1 MSGEQPPP
9 EGRGPDAPPGDGRGG
24 AGGPAAPPEAGALA
38 ETTADAARADTRG
51 RAMDRRS
58 WYMPREVADALASAV
73 EELHFT
79 TRRPK
84 HVIMT
89 ALVTVALEH
98 LGDVR
103 RRVEEAHH

>member
-9 EGRGPDAPPGDGRGG
+9 EAGP
-24 AGGPAAPPEAGALA
+24 LA
-38 ETTADAARADTRG
+38 ETTAGAAADAAAADAARAAARG

>member
-9 EGRGPDAPPGDGRGG
+9 EAGP
-24 AGGPAAPPEAGALA
+24 LA
-38 ETTADAARADTRG
+38 ETTADAAADAAAADAARAAARG

>member
-1 MSGEQPPP
+1 RATPPA
-9 EGRGPDAPPGDGRGG
+9 GRAPAAAGA
-24 AGGPAAPPEAGALA
+24 AGGRPAA
-38 ETTADAARADTRG
+38 RG